1 MSFGNG
7 VLMRRPMEAEDP
19 RGMLLDKRDLSE
31 RASFFMASRRSF
43 DVSGKIRV
51 ARSSSSSDFDATA
64 RAVVH
69 VESGEMDTLA
79 VGACF
84 RTSVAI
90 CLRRCAVDISN
101 L

>member
-1 MSFGNG
+1 
-7 VLMRRPMEAEDP
+7 MEAD
-19 RGMLLDKRDLSE
+19 GLGGILLDERGLSE
-31 RASFFMASRRSF
+31 RASFDIASRCSF
-43 DVSGKIRV
+43 DLSGKIRV
-51 ARSSSSSDFDATA
+51 AWFSSSSDSDATA
-64 RAVVH
+64 RASVQ